1 MPTSVA
7 YSKRVQVSIAAVLCT
22 GLILTAM
29 WVAGGRGRGSTE
41 TAPSGPQVSRL
52 TQPRSDPDFHTRQL
66 VPPPDAVPTLAGSEA
81 VARATA
87 EFPGV
92 IQNKVPGSTAAVE
105 LSLYFDDVVGGGE
118 GKVPLY
124 QNVLAWV
131 ITVTDAPCPSE
142 PEQGAA
148 PHPLA
153 LWLIAVNAGSGE
165 VMNAHYKCHA

>member
-1 MPTSVA
+1 MPASVA

-22 GLILTAM
+22 GLVLTAM
-29 WVAGGRGRGSTE
+29 WLVGGRGRASSG

-52 TQPRSDPDFHTRQL
+52 TEPRSNADFHIRQL
-66 VPPPDAVPTLAGSEA
+66 VPPPDAVSTLSGPDA

-87 EFPGV
+87 VFPGL
-92 IQNKVPGSTAAVE
+92 IQNKVPGSTTAVE
-105 LSLYFDDVVGGGE
+105 LSLYFDDVMGGGE
-118 GKVPLY
+118 GKTLLY

-153 LWLIAVNAGSGE
+153 LWVIAVNANSGE